1 MSPTACDIQELL
13 ALKYPARRFALRR
26 LGLRPLPATPGNVPR
41 LRGRGMTFDEHRS
54 YQPGD
59 EPRFIDWRVTA
70 RTGEM
75 HVKLFKEEHE
85 QPVHLILDRR
95 SSMQFGS
102 QRQFKSVL
110 ATQALSLLGWTAAH
124 SRERLGGIV
133 WDEALH
139 DCKPRLG
146 APGLLPW
153 LRHATTA
160 QSARAPDASTSWSQ
174 LAQHTRRSLGPG
186 AIVIIASD
194 FRGLDQDG
202 IRSWS
207 EAMRAHQLI
216 LLPITDPL
224 ETSPPPQGQFPL
236 QYGDEVVWL
245 DFAQDGVAWRA
256 HYAQQQTAW
265 ENLARSARA
274 LVLPLSTE
282 HTALAQLAPH
292 LVASP

>member
-13 ALKYPARRFALRR
+13 TLQYPARRFALRR
-26 LGLRPLPATPGNVPR
+26 LGLRPLPATPGSVPR
-41 LRGRGMTFDEHRS
+41 LRGRGMTFDEHRT

-70 RTGEM
+70 RTGDM

-102 QRQFKSVL
+102 RRQFKSIV
-110 ATQALSLLGWTAAH
+110 ATQALSLLGWTAVH

-133 WDEALH
+133 WDHALH

-153 LRHATTA
+153 LRHACAPQSVDQADTA
-160 QSARAPDASTSWSQ
+160 TSWSQ
-174 LAQHTRRSLGPG
+174 LAQHTRRSLRPG
-186 AIVIIASD
+186 AIVVVASD
-194 FRGLDQDG
+194 FRGLDTDG

-216 LLPITDPL
+216 LLPVSDPL
-224 ETSPPPQGQFPL
+224 EDDPPQRGRFPL
-236 QYGDEVVWL
+236 QHANGIVWL
-245 DFAQDGVAWRA
+245 DFAKDGAAWRA
-256 HYAQQQTAW
+256 HYAQQQQAW
-265 ENLARSARA
+265 QALARAARG
-274 LVLPLSTE
+274 LVLPLSTQQ
-282 HTALAQLAPH
+282 TALAQLAPH

>member
-1 MSPTACDIQELL
+1 MSPTACAIADLL
-13 ALKYPARRFALRR
+13 ALQYPARRFALRR
-26 LGLRPLPATPGNVPR
+26 LGLRPLPATPGSVPR

-85 QPVHLILDRR
+85 QPVYLILDRR
-95 SSMQFGS
+95 SNMQFGS

-133 WDEALH
+133 WDHSLH

-153 LRHATTA
+153 MRHACTA
-160 QSARAPDASTSWSQ
+160 QLAQQTDAQTSWSQ

-186 AIVIIASD
+186 AIVVVASD
-194 FRGLDQDG
+194 FHGLDQDG
-202 IRSWS
+202 IRSWT

-216 LLPITDPL
+216 VLPITDPL
-224 ETSPPPQGQFPL
+224 ESQPPVRGQFPI
-236 QYGDEVVWL
+236 QQGQDIVWL
-245 DFAQDGVAWRA
+245 DFAKDGAAWRA
-256 HYAQQQTAW
+256 HYAQQEQAW
-265 ENLARSARA
+265 RALARSARA
-274 LVLPLSTE
+274 LVLPLSTKD
-282 HTALAQLAPH
+282 TALAQLAPH